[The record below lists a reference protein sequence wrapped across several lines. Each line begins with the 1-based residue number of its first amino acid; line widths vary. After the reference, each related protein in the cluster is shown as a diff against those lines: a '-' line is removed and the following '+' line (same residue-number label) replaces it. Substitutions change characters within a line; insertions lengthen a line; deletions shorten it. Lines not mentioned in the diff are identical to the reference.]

1 MIVVLLNLYLLL
13 LYVLVKTKIVP
24 WNWFWKLSP
33 VLWLGILLLGL
44 FIPMG
49 WGAPQGTA
57 LVVRQSVQVVPN
69 VAGEVVDVP
78 VTANTPLKSDDVL
91 LVIDPTPFKAKVDN
105 LEAQLK
111 FAELRLGQMTELH
124 QRDTGRLFDVQQR
137 QSEVE
142 QIRAQL
148 DSARWDLDNTVV
160 RAPADGYVTNLA
172 LRKGARVA
180 SLPVAPVMA
189 FIDTSET
196 VLGVEIP
203 QIYTRYIEPGQEV
216 EVTFKYLPGKIYTGR
231 VESVL
236 QAIST
241 GQTKTSGL
249 AVTPEE
255 VTSAPFIVRV
265 KLDDADLA
273 KRLPAGS
280 TGEAAIYTEHVKPAH
295 MIRRVLLRQMAFLN
309 YVWPY

>member
-1 MIVVLLNLYLLL
+1 MVAQ
-13 LYVLVKTKIVP
+13 VP
-24 WNWFWKLSP
+24 
-33 VLWLGILLLGL
+33 
-44 FIPMG
+44 
-49 WGAPQGTA
+49 
-57 LVVRQSVQVVPN
+57 QVVEVVVELGELGGRRRGGAVLGAHGRRRRFGQRAGQPPGDEPEEPQPSGERHGPASEPLLALGSGGEEQVAGLVGLVDEDEAGDAIRDPGGDHPHDRAAPAVADQHSRSVA

-91 LVIDPTPFKAKVDN
+91 FVIDPTPFKAKVDN

-180 SLPVAPVMA
+180 SLPMSPVMA

-196 VLGVEIP
+196 ILGVEIP
-203 QIYTRYIEPGQEV
+203 QLA
-216 EVTFKYLPGKIYTGR
+216 LPR
-231 VESVL
+231 
-236 QAIST
+236 QDA
-241 GQTKTSGL
+241 GL
-249 AVTPEE
+249 RLGGTDDHRAVRFE
-255 VTSAPFIVRV
+255 
-265 KLDDADLA
+265 
-273 KRLPAGS
+273 
-280 TGEAAIYTEHVKPAH
+280 
-295 MIRRVLLRQMAFLN
+295 
-309 YVWPY
+309 